1 MISAGAVELGY
12 KLLAYCALHQRILGS
27 VPSGQSSPDGVCSGT
42 PRADMNRRDFLATAV
57 GVPLAA
63 ALPGRVH
70 ARELLHFDR
79 AARLSAERRGVS
91 MLVMSAGQVLFE
103 DYPNEGAAGRP
114 WETASGTK
122 SFCGVMAAA
131 AVADGL
137 LTLDEPCVRTLPEWS
152 NDARAQITLRQ
163 LLNLTSGL
171 AGARIGRPPEYAQ
184 AIAATLS
191 DAPGSRFAYSPT
203 PFQVFGEI
211 MRRKLRAAGRGENP
225 VAWLRSRVLAPI
237 GVTVDRWRLGA
248 DGMPLLP
255 QGAALTARDWA
266 RFGQWVLD
274 GGQSVDAA
282 ALSACFEGSTAN
294 PGYGLTWWLL
304 RPGLVPPGPGT
315 RAGLEAAPQELAD
328 EDVVMAA
335 GAGNQRLYLLRRRR
349 LVVVRQASGI
359 LEAMA
364 GRGPVWRDGE
374 FLRALLGTPSG

>member
-1 MISAGAVELGY
+1 M
-12 KLLAYCALHQRILGS
+12 
-27 VPSGQSSPDGVCSGT
+27 D
-42 PRADMNRRDFLATAV
+42 RRDFLATAV
-57 GVPLAA
+57 GAAFAA
-63 ALPGRVH
+63 ASPRCVRAGESLN
-70 ARELLHFDR
+70 FDR
-79 AARLSAERRGVS
+79 AARMSAERRGVS
-91 MLVMSAGQVLFE
+91 MLVMSAGRVLFE
-103 DYPNEGAAGRP
+103 DYPNEGGASRAL
-114 WETASGTK
+114 ETASGTK

-137 LTLDEPCVRTLPEWS
+137 LTLDEPCARTLPEWS

-163 LLNLTSGL
+163 LLSLTSGL
-171 AGARIGRPPEYAQ
+171 PSGQLGRPSTYAQ
-184 AIAATLS
+184 SVSTPVR
-191 DAPGSRFAYSPT
+191 DAPGARFQYGNL

-211 MRRKLRAAGRGENP
+211 MRRKLRAAGRDGDP
-225 VAWLRSRVLAPI
+225 VAWLRSRVLDPI
-237 GVTVDRWRLGA
+237 GVTVDRWRVGA

-282 ALSACFEGSTAN
+282 TVSACFEGSTAN

-374 FLRALLGTPSG
+374 FLRALLGPSSG

>member
-1 MISAGAVELGY
+1 M
-12 KLLAYCALHQRILGS
+12 
-27 VPSGQSSPDGVCSGT
+27 D
-42 PRADMNRRDFLATAV
+42 RRDFLATAASV
-57 GVPLAA
+57 AFAA
-63 ALPGRVH
+63 ASPRRVH
-70 ARELLHFDR
+70 ARALLNFDR
-79 AARLSAERRGVS
+79 AARMSAERRGVS

-103 DYPNEGAAGRP
+103 DYPNEGVASRA

-137 LTLDEPCVRTLPEWS
+137 LTLDEHCVRTLPEWS

-163 LLNLTSGL
+163 LLSLTGGL
-171 AGARIGRPPEYAQ
+171 GGGRIGRPPEYAQ
-184 AIAATLS
+184 AVATALS
-191 DAPGSRFAYSPT
+191 TAPGAQFSYGPV

-211 MRRKLRAAGRGENP
+211 MRRKLRAAGLKDDP
-225 VAWLRSRVLAPI
+225 VAWLQSRVLDGI
-237 GVTVDRWRLGA
+237 GVTVDRWRRGA

-274 GGQSVDAA
+274 GGKGVDAA

-304 RPGLVPPGPGT
+304 RPGLMPPGPGT
-315 RAGLEAAPQELAD
+315 RAGLESAPQELAG

-364 GRGPVWRDGE
+364 GRGPVWRDGD
-374 FLRALLGTPSG
+374 FLRALLGDATG